1 MHGGKVGGAGN
12 GDYGRERSRAGEKME
27 LFQVTP
33 SLKKAAGLINGLEA
47 GRFSKILTRIMPK
60 LHLKDEPAFSP
71 EEIEKLPAAL
81 KLEPKDVELVL
92 DTSTFIMQQAA
103 YHLAKPAVLSQH
115 LQKIGLEE
123 EKIQV
128 FVGMWTAHGK
138 SVVEKLQ
145 SRTFYPKQLD
155 EVKWRLNLQI
165 AQSSRTKMKL
175 PNALFEFGIKDGE
188 EKDRVRVEFTHEE
201 LFKFYEK
208 VLC

>member
-1 MHGGKVGGAGN
+1 VSA
-12 GDYGRERSRAGEKME
+12 RFL
-27 LFQVTP
+27 LFN
-33 SLKKAAGLINGLEA
+33 AASYSSVRYA
-47 GRFSKILTRIMPK
+47 SFLTQHIPT
-60 LHLKDEPAFSP
+60 L
-71 EEIEKLPAAL
+71 
-81 KLEPKDVELVL
+81 
-92 DTSTFIMQQAA
+92 QAA

-115 LQKIGLEE
+115 LEKIGLEE

-188 EKDRVRVEFTHEE
+188 EEDRVRVEFTHEE

-208 VLC
+208 LETIQSQLDALS